1 MTEHLTDV
9 VFGFSRLHRVAS
21 LRDVVNRFDGLLS
34 MKEAWAQGKQFVN
47 IVLTVLEIVAPV
59 GILGGI
65 GFLWVKAGFE
75 YRMEFIT
82 RLCMT
87 LSVPAL
93 IFTALMKTDIDPV
106 SLRDLTLAAM
116 AAYGLLT
123 LVFFGLVSVSGLE
136 RRTYLSPLI
145 FGNTGNVGLPLAF
158 FAFGQAGLDFAV
170 VVFAVMAVWSFT
182 FGLWIVA
189 GGGSP
194 FRVLK
199 EPLVGATLLGALFL
213 SQGWHTPEWMTRSLE
228 LLGQIAI
235 PLMLIT
241 LGVAVARLSA
251 GHLGRAVW
259 LSMIRAVICIGV
271 AALVGWAF
279 GLPPVALA
287 VLILQVSTP
296 VAVTSYMLA
305 EKYGADSD
313 AVAGLVIASTLLSVV
328 TLPIILAFLI

>member
-1 MTEHLTDV
+1 M
-9 VFGFSRLHRVAS
+9 
-21 LRDVVNRFDGLLS
+21 
-34 MKEAWAQGKQFVN
+34 N
-47 IVLTVLEIVAPV
+47 IILTVLQIVAPV
-59 GILGGI
+59 FLLGGV
-65 GFLWVKAGFE
+65 GFVWVKAGFE

-93 IFTALMKTDIDPV
+93 IFTALMKTEIDPTA
-106 SLRDLTLAAM
+106 LRDLTLAAM

-123 LVFFGLVSVSGLE
+123 VVFWGLVRSLGLE

-158 FAFGQAGLDFAV
+158 FAFGQTGLDFAV

-194 FRVLK
+194 LRVLK
-199 EPLVGATLLGALFL
+199 EPLVGATLMGALFL
-213 SQGWHTPEWMTRSLE
+213 WQGWHTPEWLTRTLD

-235 PLMLIT
+235 PMMLIT

-259 LSMIRAVICIGV
+259 LSVIRAGVCIGV
-271 AALVGWAF
+271 AAGVGRAL

-287 VLILQVSTP
+287 VLVLQVSTP

-313 AVAGLVIASTLLSVV
+313 AVAGLVIASTLLAVL
-328 TLPIILAFLI
+328 TLPLTLAFLI